1 VELIAAQHGED
12 GLLRFYRAVGRDT
25 GADPAAAVERALR
38 AELGTTTA
46 QLTADWR
53 AALQRDLG

>member
-1 VELIAAQHGED
+1 
-12 GLLRFYRAVGRDT
+12 
-25 GADPAAAVERALR
+25 VERALK